1 MSLLRLH
8 QQIALCIPDGFALRR
23 EQCHCIFAGQ
33 MLGGFFQRGGFLGG
47 KPDGVMVI
55 KDADACAEGQCAA
68 GKCGEITLDALCCF
82 QHSVPCAHK
91 EHIIAAGIDDAYLQ
105 PFENAV
111 DVALE
116 KQRHLPGER
125 RGAGQGNIVH
135 PFDRVFLVFLLETG
149 DKCVPEVV
157 HIHTADCNAAHA
169 LGLLCQFFHAV
180 AGGVIANIQVGA
192 VSKAG
197 ERCIFGVYTRDRF
210 TGSQPFAGRELIRQG
225 QIFAAAVQCRQRA
238 VIGSRG
244 LTAYY
249 QNALVLDL
257 DRKIYKQFTP
267 RAEIILQVGTGAAH
281 LAFPA
286 IRVSGGAV
294 QQPQIFGGVAVE
306 FVLLQQTVHPAEQL
320 FVEAF
325 FSRGIGQVVAGAGRP
340 CVDQKQL
347 GAELLLQP
355 AVELP
360 VPPGQGIGHSG
371 SVGQQHIAVPAAAVN
386 QVGAGHAAPGQK
398 LVQIVLHEQLQKER
412 PAAQGAQGVFGMD
425 GIKELLDAGKIS
437 GIEQKNV
444 LPAKILL
451 LLKKRLAQVG
461 DVVCLH
467 IFADARRNGCGGLG
481 VVKQGNIRAFAGK
494 GAGRKT
500 AELRFQQTQQRVD
513 PLRLRLQIRQAL
525 AQLAHGICID
535 GSGKRLLLPW
545 QLQTAV
551 LRLRRHHPAGVGTVQ
566 VGEHR
571 VQRKIPPEG
580 TAFAFDL
587 PAVCGGRKIIC

>member
-1 MSLLRLH
+1 
-8 QQIALCIPDGFALRR
+8 
-23 EQCHCIFAGQ
+23 
-33 MLGGFFQRGGFLGG
+33 MLF
-47 KPDGVMVI
+47 
-55 KDADACAEGQCAA
+55 
-68 GKCGEITLDALCCF
+68 
-82 QHSVPCAHK
+82 
-91 EHIIAAGIDDAYLQ
+91 
-105 PFENAV
+105 
-111 DVALE
+111 
-116 KQRHLPGER
+116 
-125 RGAGQGNIVH
+125 
-135 PFDRVFLVFLLETG
+135 
-149 DKCVPEVV
+149 
-157 HIHTADCNAAHA
+157 
-169 LGLLCQFFHAV
+169 
-180 AGGVIANIQVGA
+180 
-192 VSKAG
+192 
-197 ERCIFGVYTRDRF
+197 
-210 TGSQPFAGRELIRQG
+210 
-225 QIFAAAVQCRQRA
+225 
-238 VIGSRG
+238 
-244 LTAYY
+244 
-249 QNALVLDL
+249 
-257 DRKIYKQFTP
+257 
-267 RAEIILQVGTGAAH
+267 
-281 LAFPA
+281 
-286 IRVSGGAV
+286 
-294 QQPQIFGGVAVE
+294 QQP
-306 FVLLQQTVHPAEQL
+306 VHPAEQL
-320 FVEAF
+320 FVGAF

-371 SVGQQHIAVPAAAVN
+371 SVGQQHIAVSAAAVD

-425 GIKELLDAGKIS
+425 GIKKLLDAGKIS
-437 GIEQKNV
+437 GIEQKSV
-444 LPAKILL
+444 LLAKILL
-451 LLKKRLAQVG
+451 LLKKCLAQVG

-481 VVKQGNIRAFAGK
+481 VVEQRNIRAFAGK

-545 QLQTAV
+545 QLQAAV
-551 LRLRRHHPAGVGTVQ
+551 LRLRRHHPAGVRTVQ

-587 PAVCGGRKIIC
+587 PAVCGGRKIICQINDIGRGIGRQRLCCTAQRGGVVVAHTVQRRCPVCTGQNAVQKLVALFTVAAALPTGTVHRFTGVVQQPAIGGLQGENVQNTISFTGCGRIAQ

>member
-1 MSLLRLH
+1 M
-8 QQIALCIPDGFALRR
+8 
-23 EQCHCIFAGQ
+23 
-33 MLGGFFQRGGFLGG
+33 
-47 KPDGVMVI
+47 
-55 KDADACAEGQCAA
+55 
-68 GKCGEITLDALCCF
+68 
-82 QHSVPCAHK
+82 
-91 EHIIAAGIDDAYLQ
+91 
-105 PFENAV
+105 
-111 DVALE
+111 
-116 KQRHLPGER
+116 
-125 RGAGQGNIVH
+125 H

-149 DKCVPEVV
+149 DEGVPEVV
-157 HIHTADCNAAHA
+157 HIHTADRNAAHA

-197 ERCIFGVYTRDRF
+197 EWCIFGIYTRDRLA
-210 TGSQPFAGRELIRQG
+210 GSQPFAGRELIRQG

-244 LTAYY
+244 LTAYH
-249 QNALVLDL
+249 QNARVLDL
-257 DRKIYKQFTP
+257 NGKIYKQFAP
-267 RAEIILQVGTGAAH
+267 RAEIILQVGTGATH

-286 IRVSGGAV
+286 IRVSSGTV
-294 QQPQIFGGVAVE
+294 QLPQILCGIAVE

-320 FVEAF
+320 FVGAF

-340 CVDQKQL
+340 CVGQKQL

-371 SVGQQHIAVPAAAVN
+371 SIWQQHIAVPAAAVD

-425 GIKELLDAGKIS
+425 GIKKLLNAGKIG
-437 GIEQKNV
+437 GIKQKNV
-444 LPAKILL
+444 FLTKILL
-451 LLKKRLAQVG
+451 LLKKRFAQIG

-481 VVKQGNIRAFAGK
+481 VVKQRNIRAFAGK

-525 AQLAHGICID
+525 LQLAYSICID

-545 QLQTAV
+545 QLQAAV

-587 PAVCGGRKIIC
+587 PAVCGGRKIICQINDIGRGIGWQRLCCTAQRGGVVVAHTVQRRCPACTGQNAVQKLVALFTVAAALPTGTVHRFTGVVQQPAIGGLQGENVQNTISFTGCGRIAQ

>member
-1 MSLLRLH
+1 M
-8 QQIALCIPDGFALRR
+8 
-23 EQCHCIFAGQ
+23 
-33 MLGGFFQRGGFLGG
+33 
-47 KPDGVMVI
+47 
-55 KDADACAEGQCAA
+55 
-68 GKCGEITLDALCCF
+68 
-82 QHSVPCAHK
+82 
-91 EHIIAAGIDDAYLQ
+91 
-105 PFENAV
+105 
-111 DVALE
+111 
-116 KQRHLPGER
+116 
-125 RGAGQGNIVH
+125 
-135 PFDRVFLVFLLETG
+135 
-149 DKCVPEVV
+149 
-157 HIHTADCNAAHA
+157 
-169 LGLLCQFFHAV
+169 
-180 AGGVIANIQVGA
+180 
-192 VSKAG
+192 
-197 ERCIFGVYTRDRF
+197 
-210 TGSQPFAGRELIRQG
+210 
-225 QIFAAAVQCRQRA
+225 
-238 VIGSRG
+238 
-244 LTAYY
+244 
-249 QNALVLDL
+249 
-257 DRKIYKQFTP
+257 
-267 RAEIILQVGTGAAH
+267 
-281 LAFPA
+281 
-286 IRVSGGAV
+286 
-294 QQPQIFGGVAVE
+294 
-306 FVLLQQTVHPAEQL
+306 LLQQTVHPTEQL
-320 FVEAF
+320 FVGAF

-340 CVDQKQL
+340 CVGQKQL

-360 VPPGQGIGHSG
+360 VPPDQGIGHSG
-371 SVGQQHIAVPAAAVN
+371 SVRQQHIAVPAAAVN

-425 GIKELLDAGKIS
+425 SIKELLDAREIS
-437 GIEQKNV
+437 GIEQKSV
-444 LPAKILL
+444 LLAKILL
-451 LLKKRLAQVG
+451 LLKKCFAQVG

-587 PAVCGGRKIIC
+587 PAVCGGRKIICQINDIGRGIGRQRLCCTAQRGGVVVAHTVQRRCPACTGQNAVQKLVALFTVAAALPTGTVHRFAGVVQQPAIGGLQGENVQNTISFTGRGRIAQ

>member
-1 MSLLRLH
+1 M
-8 QQIALCIPDGFALRR
+8 
-23 EQCHCIFAGQ
+23 
-33 MLGGFFQRGGFLGG
+33 
-47 KPDGVMVI
+47 
-55 KDADACAEGQCAA
+55 
-68 GKCGEITLDALCCF
+68 
-82 QHSVPCAHK
+82 
-91 EHIIAAGIDDAYLQ
+91 
-105 PFENAV
+105 
-111 DVALE
+111 
-116 KQRHLPGER
+116 
-125 RGAGQGNIVH
+125 H

-149 DKCVPEVV
+149 DKGVAEVV
-157 HIHTADCNAAHA
+157 HIHTADRNAAHA

-180 AGGVIANIQVGA
+180 AGGVIAHIQVGA

-197 ERCIFGVYTRDRF
+197 EWCIFGIYTRDGLA
-210 TGSQPFAGRELIRQG
+210 GSQPFAGRERIRQG

-249 QNALVLDL
+249 QNARVLDL
-257 DRKIYKQFTP
+257 NGKIYEQFAP

-286 IRVSGGAV
+286 IRVSSGTV
-294 QQPQIFGGVAVE
+294 QLPQILCGIAVE
-306 FVLLQQTVHPAEQL
+306 FVLFQQPVHPAEQL
-320 FVEAF
+320 FVGAF

-340 CVDQKQL
+340 CVGQKQL

-371 SVGQQHIAVPAAAVN
+371 SVGQQHIAVSAAAVD

-412 PAAQGAQGVFGMD
+412 PAAQGAQSVFGMD
-425 GIKELLDAGKIS
+425 SIKKLLDAGKIG

-444 LPAKILL
+444 LLTKILL
-451 LLKKRLAQVG
+451 LLKKCLAQVG

-481 VVKQGNIRAFAGK
+481 VVKQRNIRAFAGK

-513 PLRLRLQIRQAL
+513 PLRLRLQIRQTL
-525 AQLAHGICID
+525 LQLAYSICID
-535 GSGKRLLLPW
+535 GSGK
-545 QLQTAV
+545 
-551 LRLRRHHPAGVGTVQ
+551 
-566 VGEHR
+566 
-571 VQRKIPPEG
+571 
-580 TAFAFDL
+580 
-587 PAVCGGRKIIC
+587 

>member
-1 MSLLRLH
+1 M
-8 QQIALCIPDGFALRR
+8 
-23 EQCHCIFAGQ
+23 
-33 MLGGFFQRGGFLGG
+33 
-47 KPDGVMVI
+47 
-55 KDADACAEGQCAA
+55 
-68 GKCGEITLDALCCF
+68 
-82 QHSVPCAHK
+82 
-91 EHIIAAGIDDAYLQ
+91 
-105 PFENAV
+105 
-111 DVALE
+111 
-116 KQRHLPGER
+116 
-125 RGAGQGNIVH
+125 H
-135 PFDRVFLVFLLETG
+135 PFDRVFLVLLLETG
-149 DKCVPEVV
+149 DKGVAEVV
-157 HIHTADCNAAHA
+157 HIHTADRNAAHA

-197 ERCIFGVYTRDRF
+197 ERCIFGIYTRDGLA
-210 TGSQPFAGRELIRQG
+210 GSQPFAGRELIRQG
-225 QIFAAAVQCRQRA
+225 QIFAAAVQCRQCA

-257 DRKIYKQFTP
+257 NGKIYKQFAP
-267 RAEIILQVGTGAAH
+267 RAEIVLQVGTGAAH

-294 QQPQIFGGVAVE
+294 QLPQIFGGVAVE
-306 FVLLQQTVHPAEQL
+306 FVLLQQAVHPAEQL
-320 FVEAF
+320 FVGAF

-340 CVDQKQL
+340 CVGQKQL

-360 VPPGQGIGHSG
+360 IPPGQGIGHGG

-412 PAAQGAQGVFGMD
+412 PAAQGTQGVFGMD
-425 GIKELLDAGKIS
+425 GIKKLLDAGKIS

-444 LPAKILL
+444 FLTKILL
-451 LLKKRLAQVG
+451 LLEKRFAQVG

-481 VVKQGNIRAFAGK
+481 VVKQRNIRAFAGK

-500 AELRFQQTQQRVD
+500 TELRFQQTQQRVD

-535 GSGKRLLLPW
+535 GSGKWLLLPW
-545 QLQTAV
+545 QLQAAV
-551 LRLRRHHPAGVGTVQ
+551 LRLRRHHPAGVGTIQ

-587 PAVCGGRKIIC
+587 PAVCGGRKIICQINDIGRGIGWQSFCSTAQRGGVVVAHTVQRRCPACTGQNAVQKLVALFTVAAALPTGTVHRFAGVVQQPTIGGLQGENVQNTISFTGCGTIAQ

>member
-1 MSLLRLH
+1 M
-8 QQIALCIPDGFALRR
+8 
-23 EQCHCIFAGQ
+23 
-33 MLGGFFQRGGFLGG
+33 
-47 KPDGVMVI
+47 
-55 KDADACAEGQCAA
+55 
-68 GKCGEITLDALCCF
+68 
-82 QHSVPCAHK
+82 
-91 EHIIAAGIDDAYLQ
+91 
-105 PFENAV
+105 
-111 DVALE
+111 
-116 KQRHLPGER
+116 
-125 RGAGQGNIVH
+125 H

-149 DKCVPEVV
+149 DKGVAEVV
-157 HIHTADCNAAHA
+157 HIHTADRNAAHA

-180 AGGVIANIQVGA
+180 AGGVIAHIQVGA

-197 ERCIFGVYTRDRF
+197 EWCIFGIYTRDGLA
-210 TGSQPFAGRELIRQG
+210 GSQPFAGRERIRQG

-249 QNALVLDL
+249 QNARVLDL
-257 DRKIYKQFTP
+257 NGKIYEQFAP

-286 IRVSGGAV
+286 IRVSSGTV
-294 QQPQIFGGVAVE
+294 QLPQILCGIAVE
-306 FVLLQQTVHPAEQL
+306 FVLFQQPVHPAEQL
-320 FVEAF
+320 FVGAF

-340 CVDQKQL
+340 CVGQKQL

-371 SVGQQHIAVPAAAVN
+371 SVGQQHIAVSAAAVD

-425 GIKELLDAGKIS
+425 SIKELLDAGKIS
-437 GIEQKNV
+437 GIEQKDV
-444 LPAKILL
+444 LLAKILL
-451 LLKKRLAQVG
+451 LLKKCLAQVG

-481 VVKQGNIRAFAGK
+481 VVKQRNIRAFAGK

-513 PLRLRLQIRQAL
+513 PLRLRLQIRQTL
-525 AQLAHGICID
+525 LQLAYSICID
-535 GSGKRLLLPW
+535 GSGK
-545 QLQTAV
+545 
-551 LRLRRHHPAGVGTVQ
+551 
-566 VGEHR
+566 
-571 VQRKIPPEG
+571 
-580 TAFAFDL
+580 
-587 PAVCGGRKIIC
+587 

>member
-1 MSLLRLH
+1 M
-8 QQIALCIPDGFALRR
+8 
-23 EQCHCIFAGQ
+23 
-33 MLGGFFQRGGFLGG
+33 
-47 KPDGVMVI
+47 
-55 KDADACAEGQCAA
+55 
-68 GKCGEITLDALCCF
+68 
-82 QHSVPCAHK
+82 
-91 EHIIAAGIDDAYLQ
+91 
-105 PFENAV
+105 
-111 DVALE
+111 
-116 KQRHLPGER
+116 
-125 RGAGQGNIVH
+125 H

-157 HIHTADCNAAHA
+157 HIHTADRNAAHA
-169 LGLLCQFFHAV
+169 LGLFCQFFHAV
-180 AGGVIANIQVGA
+180 AGGVIAHIQIGA
-192 VSKAG
+192 ISKAG
-197 ERCIFGVYTRDRF
+197 GRCVFGIYTRDRLA
-210 TGSQPFAGRELIRQG
+210 GSQPFAGRERIRQG

-249 QNALVLDL
+249 QNALVLNL
-257 DRKIYKQFTP
+257 VRKIYEQLAP
-267 RAEIILQVGTGAAH
+267 RAEIILQVGAGAAH

-294 QQPQIFGGVAVE
+294 QLPQILCGIAVE
-306 FVLLQQTVHPAEQL
+306 FVLFQQPVHPAEQL
-320 FVEAF
+320 FVGAF
-325 FSRGIGQVVAGAGRP
+325 FSRGIGQVVAGAGCP
-340 CVDQKQL
+340 CVGQKQL

-371 SVGQQHIAVPAAAVN
+371 SVGQQHIAVPAAAVD
-386 QVGAGHAAPGQK
+386 QVGTGHAASGQK

-412 PAAQGAQGVFGMD
+412 PAAQGAQGVFRMD
-425 GIKELLDAGKIS
+425 GIKELLDAGKIG

-444 LPAKILL
+444 LLAKILL

-467 IFADARRNGCGGLG
+467 IFADTSGDGCGGLG
-481 VVKQGNIRAFAGK
+481 VIEQRNIRAFAGK

-513 PLRLRLQIRQAL
+513 PLRLRLKIRQAL

-545 QLQTAV
+545 QLQAAI
-551 LRLRRHHPAGVGTVQ
+551 LRLGGHHPAGVRTVQ

-571 VQRKIPPEG
+571 AKRKIPPEG

>member
-1 MSLLRLH
+1 MS
-8 QQIALCIPDGFALRR
+8 
-23 EQCHCIFAGQ
+23 
-33 MLGGFFQRGGFLGG
+33 
-47 KPDGVMVI
+47 
-55 KDADACAEGQCAA
+55 
-68 GKCGEITLDALCCF
+68 
-82 QHSVPCAHK
+82 
-91 EHIIAAGIDDAYLQ
+91 
-105 PFENAV
+105 
-111 DVALE
+111 
-116 KQRHLPGER
+116 
-125 RGAGQGNIVH
+125 
-135 PFDRVFLVFLLETG
+135 
-149 DKCVPEVV
+149 EVV

-169 LGLLCQFFHAV
+169 LGLPGQFFHAV
-180 AGGVIANIQVGA
+180 AGGVIAHIQVGGGGKGA
-192 VSKAG
+192 V
-197 ERCIFGVYTRDRF
+197 RCVFGVHPQDRL
-210 TGSQPFAGRELIRQG
+210 AGGKALLRRSPVGRG
-225 QIFAAAVQCRQRA
+225 QVSAAAVQCRQRA
-238 VIGSRG
+238 VIGCRG
-244 LTAYY
+244 LTAYH
-249 QNALVLDL
+249 QHALVLNFVGKL
-257 DRKIYKQFTP
+257 HKQPAP
-267 RAEIILQVGTGAAH
+267 RAKLVRKVGTGAAH

-286 IRVSGGAV
+286 IRVSGGTV
-294 QQPQIFGGVAVE
+294 QLPQILCGIAVE
-306 FVLLQQTVHPAEQL
+306 LVLLQQTVHPAEQL
-320 FVEAF
+320 FVGAF

-340 CVDQKQL
+340 CVGQKQL

-425 GIKELLDAGKIS
+425 SIKELLDAGKIG

-444 LPAKILL
+444 LLAKILL
-451 LLKKRLAQVG
+451 LLKKRFAQVG

-481 VVKQGNIRAFAGK
+481 VVKQRNIRAFAGK

-500 AELRFQQTQQRVD
+500 TELRFQQTQQRVD

-545 QLQTAV
+545 QLQAAV
-551 LRLRRHHPAGVGTVQ
+551 LRLRRHHPAGVRTVQ

-571 VQRKIPPEG
+571 V
-580 TAFAFDL
+580 
-587 PAVCGGRKIIC
+587 